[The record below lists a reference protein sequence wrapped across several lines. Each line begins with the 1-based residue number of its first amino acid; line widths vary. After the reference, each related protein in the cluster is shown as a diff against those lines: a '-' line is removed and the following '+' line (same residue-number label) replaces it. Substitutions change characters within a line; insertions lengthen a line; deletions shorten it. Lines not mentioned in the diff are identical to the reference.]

1 MKTASVELPA
11 DLVWRDPQR
20 LGGRL
25 CFRNTRVPVDT
36 LFENLEDGVSLPEFL
51 EAFEGVT
58 RDQAVGVL
66 EAARVALAEPS
77 PA

>member
-11 DLVWRDPQR
+11 EFVWSDPHR

-25 CFRNTRVPVDT
+25 CFRDTRVPVDA
-36 LFENLEDGVSLPEFL
+36 LFENLEDGVSLAEFL

-58 RDQAVGVL
+58 REQAVGVL
-66 EAARVALAEPS
+66 EAARAALAEPGL
-77 PA
+77 A